1 MNQPGSKRI
10 VGFALLV
17 SSAVLLVL
25 AAIFWFSVVDVGP
38 EVRPIVSAALFVA
51 ALADAAIGARLLQS
65 SR

>member
-10 VGFALLV
+10 VGIALLV